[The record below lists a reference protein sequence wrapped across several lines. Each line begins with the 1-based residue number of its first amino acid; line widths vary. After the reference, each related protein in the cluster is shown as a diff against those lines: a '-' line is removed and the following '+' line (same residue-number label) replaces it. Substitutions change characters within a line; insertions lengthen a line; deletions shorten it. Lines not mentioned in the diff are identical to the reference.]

1 MMNNTTRDRVKKDF
15 LTDYVDG
22 KTVAEHFK
30 GIGYSVKGDQ
40 FNIEVRIDMDVKD
53 EELGFPRE
61 YIHETGNYLVNVVR
75 IDKVRVR

>member
-30 GIGYSVKGDQ
+30 GIG
-40 FNIEVRIDMDVKD
+40 I
-53 EELGFPRE
+53 L
-61 YIHETGNYLVNVVR
+61 
-75 IDKVRVR
+75 